1 MAVVVFASNKGGVGK
16 TTLAMN
22 FADGLSRRVATR
34 LIDADPQQS
43 ALQWSKVAQARGANR
58 FQVSAIDATLD
69 DSVYRSRQARE
80 HVVIDCPPA
89 FGATQSQDAL
99 GVADI
104 VLVPMQPSPVD
115 VWAAGHIAD
124 WLTHARKANP
134 ELKAFIVLSQVE
146 PRTALWKG
154 VRGVLDELGVPTLT
168 TIIKRRAVFRNSALT
183 GGTVFSVGEKGKEA
197 AAEIDNLIT
206 EVLQV

>member
-22 FADGLSRRVATR
+22 FADGLSRRAATT

-58 FQVSAIDATLD
+58 FHVSAIDATLD
-69 DSVYRSRQARE
+69 DAVYRSRQAGH

-89 FGATQSQDAL
+89 FGSTQTQEVL
-99 GVADI
+99 VVADI

-124 WLTHARKANP
+124 WLIHARKENP

-154 VRGVLDELGVPTLT
+154 VRGVLDELGVPTLS
-168 TIIKRRAVFRNSALT
+168 TIVKRRAVFRNSALT
-183 GGTVFSVGEKGKEA
+183 GGTVYSVGEKGKEA
-197 AAEIDNLIT
+197 AAEIDNLIM